1 MSNYKEYY
9 IILGV
14 KEMTFKTAD
23 LWDEFNEEL
32 QACKLA
38 FHSYGKKKRFSGPIA
53 TVKVFED
60 NVLVKEALQSV
71 PKGSVLVVD
80 GGGSRNCALLGDR
93 LGEIAQN
100 RELAGV
106 IINGC
111 ARDTAD
117 LAELEIGVLAI
128 GSIPVK
134 SKKEGK
140 GERDIVLHFGEV
152 EWVPGHYVYADED
165 GVVLS
170 PRPLV

>member
-1 MSNYKEYY
+1 M
-9 IILGV
+9 
-14 KEMTFKTAD
+14 
-23 LWDEFNEEL
+23 
-32 QACKLA
+32 
-38 FHSYGKKKRFSGPIA
+38 
-53 TVKVFED
+53 
-60 NVLVKEALQSV
+60 
-71 PKGSVLVVD
+71 
-80 GGGSRNCALLGDR
+80 LGDR